1 MTDKESV
8 VLVVSGSIAAYKAAE
23 LARAIMELGLDVRVA
38 MTRNAEKFI
47 TPLTFEA
54 LTGGRV
60 LRAGFPEPGEPPME
74 HITFSRGARL
84 VVVAPATADLIARMA
99 GGLADDNITSMLL
112 ATDLPVIVAPA
123 MNVMMY
129 RHPATQSNIA
139 LLASRGVMF
148 AGPESG
154 ELACGDEGE
163 GRLAPIPQ
171 IITAVREKL
180 SLGDDLEG
188 RALLITAGGTREPID
203 AARYIGNRS
212 SGKMGV
218 ALARAAARRGAKV
231 TLVAG
236 IMDVEPPGG
245 VETIRVES
253 AAAMLDEVERRFP
266 GVDALVMAAAVADY
280 RAEQVSG
287 LKVKKAKRWDLPL
300 VENTDILA
308 RMAERR
314 QNQILAGFAA
324 ETHDVEA
331 AGREKLLRKNLDMIV
346 INDVSRSDIGF
357 GAEENEVTILT
368 RQGAPERVAKAPKAR
383 VADAILDRLVFLINN
398 RKRRGEAA
406 G

>member
-8 VLVVSGSIAAYKAAE
+8 VLVVSGSVAAYKAAE
-23 LARAIMELGLDVRVA
+23 LARALMELGLDVRVA
-38 MTRNAEKFI
+38 MTGAAERFI

-74 HITFSRGARL
+74 HITFTRGARL
-84 VVVAPATADLIARMA
+84 VLAAPATADLIARMA
-99 GGLADDNITSMLL
+99 GGLADDNVTSMLL

-148 AGPESG
+148 VGPESG

-163 GRLAPIPQ
+163 GRLAQIPQ

-180 SLGDDLEG
+180 SLGDDLAG
-188 RALLITAGGTREPID
+188 RKLLITAGGTREPID

-218 ALARAAARRGAKV
+218 ALARAAARRGAQV

-236 IMDVEPPGG
+236 VMDVEAPAN
-245 VETIRVES
+245 VETVRVES

-287 LKVKKAKRWDLPL
+287 HKVKKTKRWDLPL
-300 VENTDILA
+300 VENTDILG

-346 INDVSRSDIGF
+346 INDVSRADIGF
-357 GAEENEVTILT
+357 GADDNEVTILT
-368 RQGAPERVAKAPKAR
+368 RQGAPERVTKAPKAR
-383 VADAILDRLVFLINN
+383 VADAILDRLVVLINN